1 VLPAG
6 VSEKKVAVAAKK
18 RSADLL
24 ERIDTMKMLTKWCVD
39 CLGCLGWLGW
49 LAWLS
54 WLPWKATLEASE
66 GPNSDQ
72 KAKNAL
78 LLEKKCVWDLA
89 LGKYS
94 T

>member
-1 VLPAG
+1 MLPAG

-49 LAWLS
+49 LA
-54 WLPWKATLEASE
+54 
-66 GPNSDQ
+66 
-72 KAKNAL
+72 
-78 LLEKKCVWDLA
+78 
-89 LGKYS
+89 
-94 T
+94 